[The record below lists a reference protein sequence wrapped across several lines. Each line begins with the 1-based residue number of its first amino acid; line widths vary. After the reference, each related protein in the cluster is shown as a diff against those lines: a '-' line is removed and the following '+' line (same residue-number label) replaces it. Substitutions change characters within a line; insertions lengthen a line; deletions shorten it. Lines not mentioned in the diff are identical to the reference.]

1 MFCWFR
7 LWCTL
12 VACTAARAFSF
23 LLERRCCA
31 AADGST
37 PPTAEVVADHFRD
50 VE

>member
-1 MFCWFR
+1 M
-7 LWCTL
+7 
-12 VACTAARAFSF
+12 ACTAARAFSLS

-31 AADGST
+31 GADGST